1 MKRTNKKPKRAK
13 MTENSKVKEK
23 EEEVHQTQ
31 TSSQNNLKA
40 LTLIKSLR
48 NILR

>member
-13 MTENSKVKEK
+13 KTENLKVKEK

-31 TSSQNNLKA
+31 TSS
-40 LTLIKSLR
+40 
-48 NILR
+48 